1 MAQAVRIH
9 KTGGTEVLCF
19 EDVDVVRPAPGEVL
33 VRQTAIGIN
42 FIDIYHR
49 TGLYPLPSYPAGLG
63 REAAGVVEQVG
74 EGVASL
80 KAGDRVAYCGGP
92 VGAYATYR
100 VLAAGLL
107 VKIPENVSDET
118 AAAVMLKGL
127 TAHYLLRTTFR
138 VQKGDQILIHAAAGG
153 VGLLVCQWAKYLGA
167 TVIGTVST
175 PAKAALAQQ
184 HGCDHAIIYT
194 RENVPQRIKDITQGK
209 GVDVVY
215 DSVGRTTFMDS
226 LDCLTKFGM
235 LVSFGQSSGPI
246 PPFDISLLSQKGS
259 LYLSRPTLFHH
270 MADPKEYA
278 ANAAELFA
286 LVEQNVLKVFIGDTY
301 NLKDVAQAQTDLE
314 SRKTTGALVLTV

>member
-9 KTGGTEVLCF
+9 KTGGTEVLTF
-19 EDVDVVRPAPGEVL
+19 EDVDIARPGAGEVL

-63 REAAGVVEQVG
+63 LEAAGVVEQVG
-74 EGVASL
+74 EGVNTF
-80 KAGDRVAYCGGP
+80 KPGDRVAYCGGAT
-92 VGAYATYR
+92 GAYATYR
-100 VLAAGLL
+100 VLPASLL

-127 TAHYLLRTTFR
+127 TAHYLLRNTFR
-138 VQKGDQILIHAAAGG
+138 IQKGDTIVIHAAAGG

-175 PAKAALAQQ
+175 NAKAALAQQ

-194 RENVPQRIKDITQGK
+194 RDNVPQRVKEITQGK
-209 GVDVVY
+209 GADVVY

-226 LDCLTKFGM
+226 LDCLAKFGM

-246 PPFDISLLSQKGS
+246 PPFDISVLSQKGS

-278 ANAAELFA
+278 ANASELFA
-286 LVEQNVLKVFIGDTY
+286 LVEQNMLKVFIGDTY
-301 NLKDVAQAQTDLE
+301 GLKDVAKAQSDLE
-314 SRKTTGALVLTV
+314 GRKTTGALVLTV